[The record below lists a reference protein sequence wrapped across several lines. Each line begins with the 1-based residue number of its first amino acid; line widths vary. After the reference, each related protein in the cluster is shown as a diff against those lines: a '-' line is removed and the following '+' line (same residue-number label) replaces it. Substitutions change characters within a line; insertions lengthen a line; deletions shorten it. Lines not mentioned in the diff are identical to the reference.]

1 MLAADSGKEAKEPID
16 EEEPSG
22 PEKRSPGAP
31 IHWEPTK
38 TKLWFLTTVELNRI
52 VSSIPIFD
60 IATVTD
66 NFLRCFT
73 FRVCIQQGQKVPV
86 LQASASQKANVWFSI
101 KVGFDLLDPKIAGQM
116 DGLFVGTQTH
126 KWRVPEWLLDQSTI
140 AVTIEMKRPEADSKQ
155 FCAGCDSLE
164 KNLMNRDA
172 AHARERSSILQA
184 FTEERSK
191 LVLEGKAE
199 LRRMSKQFQN
209 LVKAKED
216 QAKEKD
222 QASKDV
228 RIEIRQATENLV
240 KAKEDQAQE
249 KDRALKAAQI
259 ENQQLMANLL
269 ATERKLHDLQVA
281 VIAKGHLDAPAFED
295 PDSDGSLHTQEDLR
309 IESFP
314 GPFMY
319 TTRAGSVAVPGF
331 TDWEAPV
338 MVVLATFMSQKAF
351 TKRVNINM
359 ITIDA
364 LARCYTRQ
372 GAPVKL
378 EDVLSEVQRS
388 AYIDAKAV
396 QGDKTFFR
404 CTVLHSL
411 RTSKFCTRSTTPE
424 QEELWTYT
432 HTQPH

>member
-1 MLAADSGKEAKEPID
+1 MSVPYLSLTSPLSPTTFCGASHSRSVYSRDRRCQCCRLPHHRRPTSG
-16 EEEPSG
+16 
-22 PEKRSPGAP
+22 
-31 IHWEPTK
+31 
-38 TKLWFLTTVELNRI
+38 
-52 VSSIPIFD
+52 
-60 IATVTD
+60 
-66 NFLRCFT
+66 
-73 FRVCIQQGQKVPV
+73 
-86 LQASASQKANVWFSI
+86 SASKLALTYATQKLRDRW
-101 KVGFDLLDPKIAGQM
+101 
-116 DGLFVGTQTH
+116 FVGTQTH
-126 KWRVPEWLLDQSTI
+126 EWRVPEWLLDQSTI

-191 LVLEGKAE
+191 SVLEGKAE
-199 LRRMSKQFQN
+199 LGRMSKQLQN

-222 QASKDV
+222 QASKEV

-249 KDRALKAAQI
+249 KDRALKVSQIENQQLKANLLAAERKLHDQAQEKDRALKAAQI
-259 ENQQLMANLL
+259 ENQQLIAHLL
-269 ATERKLHDLQVA
+269 AAERKFQDLQVA
-281 VIAKGHLDAPAFED
+281 VIAKGHLAALAFED

-411 RTSKFCTRSTTPE
+411 RTSKFCMRSLTPE

>member
-1 MLAADSGKEAKEPID
+1 M
-16 EEEPSG
+16 
-22 PEKRSPGAP
+22 
-31 IHWEPTK
+31 
-38 TKLWFLTTVELNRI
+38 
-52 VSSIPIFD
+52 
-60 IATVTD
+60 
-66 NFLRCFT
+66 
-73 FRVCIQQGQKVPV
+73 

-101 KVGFDLLDPKIAGQM
+101 KVGFDLRDPKIAGQM
-116 DGLFVGTQTH
+116 DGWFVGIQTH

-216 QAKEKD
+216 QAQEKD
-222 QASKDV
+222 RALKVSQ
-228 RIEIRQATENLV
+228 IENQQLKANLLAAER
-240 KAKEDQAQE
+240 KLHDQAQE

-259 ENQQLMANLL
+259 ENQQLIAHLL
-269 ATERKLHDLQVA
+269 AAERKFQDLQVA
-281 VIAKGHLDAPAFED
+281 VIAKGHLAALAFED

-331 TDWEAPV
+331 TGWEAPV

-351 TKRVNINM
+351 MKRVTINM

-364 LARCYTRQ
+364 LARCYTRL

-388 AYIDAKAV
+388 VYIDAKAV

-411 RTSKFCTRSTTPE
+411 RTSKFCMRSLTPE